1 MIIPPEALSQEVL
14 TAIIEEFVLRE
25 GTEYGA
31 QDISLADKIVQ
42 VKYQLAQG
50 DIVLV
55 YSELHESVNL
65 LPKAQF
71 IEQQVQEQGE

>member
-31 QDISLADKIVQ
+31 QDISLTDKIIQ
-42 VKYQLAQG
+42 VKRQLSQG

-71 IEQQVQEQGE
+71 IEQQVQEQDK

>member
-14 TAIIEEFVLRE
+14 SAIIEEFVLRE

-31 QDISLADKIVQ
+31 QDVSLADKIAQ
-42 VKYQLAQG
+42 VKRQLVQG

-71 IEQQVQEQGE
+71 IEQQVQEMK